1 MQSHFRDNQ
10 TQLSLAGNV
19 ECGDCPGCLRCPPD
33 MGLSVG
39 GCHTQIR
46 KLSIYYPDHCDL

>member
-39 GCHTQIR
+39 GCHT
-46 KLSIYYPDHCDL
+46 DLVG